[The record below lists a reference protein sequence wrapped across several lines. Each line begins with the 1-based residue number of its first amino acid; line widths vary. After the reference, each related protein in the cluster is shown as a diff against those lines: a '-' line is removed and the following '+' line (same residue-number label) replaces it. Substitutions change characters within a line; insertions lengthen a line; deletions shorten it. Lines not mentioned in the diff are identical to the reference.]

1 MRAFPMAL
9 VATAMMAPCAGAAE
23 LPAIV
28 QKPVADVYAQPAFD
42 APKVT
47 TLPRNTAVT
56 IAAQQGLWYQL
67 HMPEGTPGYVRVND
81 VRINQAGTGDG
92 EANLRVLMGG
102 KAGQGRVTET
112 AGVRG
117 IDESDLKAAA
127 FDQARL
133 SAMLAYRVDA
143 AKAAAYAA
151 EEGWHATQV
160 AYAAEAR
167 RSKNGGKSAQGA
179 TPSTAATAKAV
190 TGMLGSLGG
199 EVSSMFSGAAKVA
212 PKGEGELAAQ
222 ELALGPEITGRI
234 LGARPLLDEALAQ
247 WRVNL
252 VGQWVAS
259 QTSRPELPWT
269 FGVIDTPEV
278 NAFAAPGGYILVT
291 RGLYEL
297 LASDS
302 ELAAVLAHEI
312 GHCVQRDHYNVI
324 RKQEMATAGKDLALR
339 DIDAGNDSA
348 AGKLRP
354 ALCGA
359 ARCGHHADRARSRG
373 RVSRRRE
380 RRGLPGPCR
389 VESAGAVFGP
399 AEIRRAGAR
408 LAKPGATVQ
417 DPSSVRRA
425 DRSHRPAWLWRA
437 GALHHASVIAP
448 KGHSGTDAGPCPAPA
463 GRPSPRSARFSLHYT
478 AFSPPFRGGSGCT
491 CNPNI
496 QAQ

>member
-160 AYAAEAR
+160 AYAAEAM

-212 PKGEGELAAQ
+212 PKGEGELAAE

-234 LGARPLLDEALAQ
+234 LGARPLLDEAFAQ

-348 AGKLRP
+348 AGSYARRY
-354 ALCGA
+354 AEQHGA
-359 ARCGHHADRARSRG
+359 AIMLTALDREAEYRAD
-373 RVSRRRE
+373 E
-380 RRGLPGPCR
+380 
-389 VESAGAVFGP
+389 GAQVYL
-399 AEIRRAGAR
+399 ARAGLNPLALYSVLQKFVALGRDSPSLAQLYKTHPPFDAR
-408 LAKPGATVQ
+408 I
-417 DPSSVRRA
+417 
-425 DRSHRPAWLWRA
+425 DRIDQRGY
-437 GALHHASVIAP
+437 GALEP
-448 KGHSGTDAGPCPAPA
+448 
-463 GRPSPRSARFSLHYT
+463 YT
-478 AFSPPFRGGSGCT
+478 TR
-491 CNPNI
+491 
-496 QAQ
+496 Q